1 MFSPLELPN
10 DSIWKLAR
18 SSNYIVHMNLNCSSC
33 LHSGLARLLQKGI
46 GSQSEQQVSQD
57 AFESQL
63 PPQPMIPLPNTLL
76 DTSAA
81 QEGKKIEEK
90 QDTVDSLKSK

>member
-1 MFSPLELPN
+1 
-10 DSIWKLAR
+10 
-18 SSNYIVHMNLNCSSC
+18 
-33 LHSGLARLLQKGI
+33 
-46 GSQSEQQVSQD
+46 
-57 AFESQL
+57 
-63 PPQPMIPLPNTLL
+63 MIPLPNTLL